1 MSKPSAPAA
10 APAMSAATL
19 SAALPTALPTGLP
32 NGPFT
37 GRECFQDLIR
47 QALHTAAAQGWQQLW
62 LCDANFA
69 DWPLGERAV
78 VDALQHWVSQHRRT
92 QLVLLA
98 ADYEEL
104 RRRHPLFVQWRVRWD
119 HVLNCRKAAY
129 AERQDIPS
137 VLWSPHWVVQRMDCL
152 RHTGVSG
159 AEPERRVL
167 WRENLSEWL
176 ERKSTPGF
184 PASTLGL

>member
-1 MSKPSAPAA
+1 MSDSA
-10 APAMSAATL
+10 APAL
-19 SAALPTALPTGLP
+19 SDLPALPEGGFA
-32 NGPFT
+32 
-37 GRECFQDLIR
+37 GREVFQGLIR
-47 QALHTAAAQGWQQLW
+47 QAVQQAAQQGWQQLW

-78 VDALQHWVSQHRRT
+78 IDALQHWVSNHRRT
-92 QLVLLA
+92 RLVLLA

-119 HVLNCRKAAY
+119 HLLSCRKVAY
-129 AERQDIPS
+129 AERLELPS
-137 VLWSPHWVVQRMDCL
+137 VLWSEHWVLQRMDSL
-152 RHTGVSG
+152 RNTGVSG
-159 AEPERRVL
+159 AEPERGVL

-176 ERKSTPGF
+176 ERKSSPGF